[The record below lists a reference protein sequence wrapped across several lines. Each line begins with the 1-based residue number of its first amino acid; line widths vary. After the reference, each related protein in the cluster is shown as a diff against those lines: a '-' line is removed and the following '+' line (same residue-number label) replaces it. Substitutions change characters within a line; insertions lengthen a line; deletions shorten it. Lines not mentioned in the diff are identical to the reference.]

1 MKILFL
7 WFLLHVPRVLHRP
20 TWRSVAAPCVP
31 GRNRPGDYKAGSVR
45 SCPAPAQLRPTS
57 PRSWLWVR
65 SCGACLAG
73 PATSVARLPGGRI
86 RSVGAASVVLS
97 LVVTSWAVAFLMIRG
112 KGAPNPDHPP
122 GFSLSRA
129 HTATAG
135 IRW

>member
-1 MKILFL
+1 MTTKPGAFDRVRLPRSFV
-7 WFLLHVPRVLHRP
+7 LLHPAVGFGFVPVALVWLDRRLHLP
-20 TWRSVAAPCVP
+20 
-31 GRNRPGDYKAGSVR
+31 
-45 SCPAPAQLRPTS
+45 
-57 PRSWLWVR
+57 
-65 SCGACLAG
+65 
-73 PATSVARLPGGRI
+73 RLPGGRI